1 MASQVRSR
9 ARVPVMNSSFILN
22 SSVGEERYDISTDYA
37 AFVGANSFAP
47 TTPPTE
53 EFRFMPCA
61 HSGRVL
67 SRSSAL
73 YTACWSLRRL
83 CVQPTKQLTNSER
96 VVGTQDFL
104 RQRGQFRQAGGQ
116 HALFDAGHLCRK
128 HRE

>member
-37 AFVGANSFAP
+37 AFVGANEFAP

-61 HSGRVL
+61 HSGRVPDRL
-67 SRSSAL
+67 SASRAP
-73 YTACWSLRRL
+73 CRFLRRL
-83 CVQPTKQLTNSER
+83 CVQPAKQLTNSER
-96 VVGTQDFL
+96 VVG
-104 RQRGQFRQAGGQ
+104 
-116 HALFDAGHLCRK
+116 
-128 HRE
+128 